1 MSPSL
6 ETRHLASDSNPH
18 LHPNFYKCSPQHPY
32 FKSHTFIFLS
42 LVIISTV
49 SDDNGTGDPIPISC
63 PVSRGSNLTLDFSS
77 PSPSKSSGIGESVSS
92 EGFRLSASGLLSLSK
107 CGGGAGAARCSQ
119 GITSTPPLP
128 RLGPYEGV

>member
-1 MSPSL
+1 VSPSL

-18 LHPNFYKCSPQHPY
+18 LHPNFYKCSLNHPY